1 MWKED
6 EDSGCCKVSVKE
18 KTTIPAKHEKIILGR
33 VHRRG
38 NESHTNVLEGT
49 AKFTERYGLLIAR
62 ALVDIQ
68 LGQVL
73 ATDAM
78 CYPVV
83 AFDEMEDRTYIR
95 TLQMNN
101 LEVESRSDE
110 ISPQIPDHLKDMID
124 RSSEHLDDTQIAVV
138 TDLMI
143 EYQDIFAK
151 DSGDLGRTDKVKHWR
166 CITNQTATKANTT
179 TSA

>member
-1 MWKED
+1 M
-6 EDSGCCKVSVKE
+6 SVKE
-18 KTTIPAKHEKIILGR
+18 NTTIPAKHEKIILGR

-38 NESHTNVLEGT
+38 NESHTNVLEGE
-49 AKFTERYGLLIAR
+49 FTERYGLLIAR

-68 LGQVL
+68 HGQVL
-73 ATDAM
+73 MRVLNPTECDTDLREGTTASM

-95 TLQMNN
+95 TLQMND

-124 RSSEHLDDTQIAVV
+124 RSSELLDDTQIAVV
-138 TDLMI
+138 TDLMSI
-143 EYQDIFAK
+143 KTYLQKILVT
-151 DSGDLGRTDKVKHWR
+151 LGERTR
-166 CITNQTATKANTT
+166 
-179 TSA
+179 